1 MAGSIGILS
10 SSESPSL
17 AGCYDGN
24 GAWVVETSAW
34 VPPSVSGDT
43 CIFMESP
50 GFDRGTIIRLQ
61 TLQLLSFSAENRDE
75 LSCQPHYTRR
85 CGGDAPN

>member
-17 AGCYDGN
+17 VGCHDGN
-24 GAWVVETSAW
+24 GTWVVESSAW

-43 CIFMESP
+43 CVFIESP
-50 GFDRGTIIRLQ
+50 GLDRGTMGCNDLQ
-61 TLQLLSFSAENRDE
+61 ALQLVGPASSFF
-75 LSCQPHYTRR
+75 
-85 CGGDAPN
+85 